1 MRTERSAPLTDVLP
15 LVLPLLPLPLLGFSL
30 LLQRLTGFL
39 SCRLLG
45 GSVGHAGLHSLVVAV
60 DQSGTDVRAAR
71 SSSSATVATPI
82 AESPIPYGTARVP
95 AWRRAPQE

>member
-1 MRTERSAPLTDVLP
+1 MRTERSAPLTEVLA
-15 LVLPLLPLPLLGFSL
+15 LVLALFSLSLLGLSL
-30 LLQRLTGFL
+30 LLQRLTGLL

-45 GSVGHAGLHSLVVAV
+45 GSVRHAGLHSWVVVV

>member
-1 MRTERSAPLTDVLP
+1 MRTDRSAPLTEVLP
-15 LVLPLLPLPLLGFSL
+15 LVFSLFSLPLLGLSL
-30 LLQRLTGFL
+30 LLQGLTGL
-39 SCRLLG
+39 LPCRLLG
-45 GSVGHAGLHSLVVAV
+45 GSVRHAGLHSWVVAV

-95 AWRRAPQE
+95 AWRKAPQE